1 MSSVMGF
8 KGACNM
14 LLEIEHLT
22 YEADHRTILK
32 DINFKVDKG
41 DTIAIIGPSGSG
53 KSTLLKQ
60 LNHLIEP
67 TSGTLYLNGK
77 PYHDYTPESIRMK
90 VSYLMQQSEMI
101 GTTIEDNMKFPS
113 EARNQAFDKDKA
125 LNLLEKVGLGD
136 YDLSAEIEHMSG
148 GEKQRITIARQLM
161 FEPEV
166 LLLDESTSAL
176 DTHNKERV
184 EDIIFKMAEEG
195 IAILW
200 ITHSDDQSM
209 RHFQKRMTIIDGE
222 IDKIEELNQHE

>member
-1 MSSVMGF
+1 
-8 KGACNM
+8 M

-67 TSGTLYLNGK
+67 TLGTLYLNGK

-113 EARNQAFDKDKA
+113 ESRNQAFDKDKA

-176 DTHNKERV
+176 DTHKKERV

-222 IDKIEELNQHE
+222 IAKIEELNQHE

>member
-1 MSSVMGF
+1 
-8 KGACNM
+8 M

-22 YEADHRTILK
+22 YEADHRTIVK

>member
-1 MSSVMGF
+1 
-8 KGACNM
+8 M

-67 TSGTLYLNGK
+67 TLGTLYLNGK

>member
-1 MSSVMGF
+1 
-8 KGACNM
+8 M

-22 YEADHRTILK
+22 YEVDHRTILK

-67 TSGTLYLNGK
+67 TLGTLYLNGK

-222 IDKIEELNQHE
+222 IAKIEELNQHE

>member
-1 MSSVMGF
+1 
-8 KGACNM
+8 
-14 LLEIEHLT
+14 
-22 YEADHRTILK
+22 
-32 DINFKVDKG
+32 
-41 DTIAIIGPSGSG
+41 IAIIGPSGSG

-77 PYHDYTPESIRMK
+77 PYYDYTPENIRMK

-101 GTTIEDNMKFPS
+101 GTTIEDNLKFPS

-125 LNLLEKVGLGD
+125 LNLLEKVGLGN

-184 EDIIFKMAEEG
+184 EEIIFKMAEEG
-195 IAILW
+195 ITILW